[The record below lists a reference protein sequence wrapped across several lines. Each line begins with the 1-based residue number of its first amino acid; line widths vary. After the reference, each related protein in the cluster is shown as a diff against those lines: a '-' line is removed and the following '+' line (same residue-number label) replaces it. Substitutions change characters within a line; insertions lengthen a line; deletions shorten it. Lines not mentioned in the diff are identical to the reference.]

1 VRDGLLHIF
10 QESYRELRPR
20 DPIPEL
26 KVDFFAFTSI
36 KNTIRMREG
45 RLLVRLSDLLEG
57 APATVLQAIAHI
69 LLAKM
74 YRKPIE
80 REAAVRYRR
89 YISSQ
94 DISRKAHLVRQ
105 MRGRKRLHSAQGHT
119 YDLEAVF
126 EGLNTRFFHG
136 LLARP
141 QLTWSSNHSRN
152 SLGHFDPAHNAIVVS
167 RIFDHPRVPQYAVDY
182 IVYHEMLHLK
192 HPVRLR
198 GSRRCVHSAEFQ
210 AEEKLFPKL
219 AEVKRFLKQL

>member
-1 VRDGLLHIF
+1 MRDGLLHIF
-10 QESYRELRPR
+10 QETYRELRPR
-20 DPIPEL
+20 DPVPEL

-57 APATVLQAIAHI
+57 APASVLQAIAHI

-80 REAAVRYRR
+80 REAATRYRR
-89 YISSQ
+89 YISSH
-94 DISRKAHLVRQ
+94 DITRKAHLVRQ
-105 MRGRKRLHSAQGHT
+105 MRGRKHLHSAQGRT

-126 EGLNTRFFHG
+126 EDLNSRFFHG

-141 QLTWSSNHSRN
+141 QLTWSRNHSRN
-152 SLGHFDPAHNAIVVS
+152 SLGHYDPAHNAIVVS

-210 AEEKLFPKL
+210 AEEKLFPQL
-219 AEVKRFLKQL
+219 EEVKRFLKQL

>member
-1 VRDGLLHIF
+1 MRDGLLHIF

-126 EGLNTRFFHG
+126 EDLNTRFFHG

>member
-1 VRDGLLHIF
+1 VRDGLFHIF

-126 EGLNTRFFHG
+126 EDLNTRFFHG